1 MVQQAESR
9 SAQNRSTQSQS
20 AQSPSTGSTAFAD
33 LLLQSGLVTTAQLA
47 IARAGK
53 ARTGS
58 HIDEVLTELGLVDSA
73 GLRQVMSDAWSLPQV
88 DLTPGNID
96 EDLVRKYSGQRLMAE
111 NWLPARV
118 LQDGSILV
126 ATARVPDAGRAAYIA
141 AVVHAPVTFGV
152 ATSWD
157 IRHAV
162 LRIYNLAIAE
172 QAANELWD
180 HNPGLSARMVLS
192 RDQKAGALLA
202 LCIVAGLA
210 VMWPLVVVL
219 SLVVL
224 LSFGFLAG
232 IAFRFIVSLRGA
244 KVDIVERVS
253 DREVAELNDNDLP
266 MYTVLVPVFNEA
278 NIIPRLVENLGKID
292 YPQHKLEF
300 LILLEEDDHATRA
313 AVESAEPP
321 PNFRIVTVPRG
332 DPQTKPRACNV
343 GLFVASGEFLVIF
356 DAEDTPDPDQLKR
369 ALIAFR
375 HGGSKTVCVQA
386 ALNYFNARENL
397 LTRMFTLE
405 YSYWYDY
412 MLPGL
417 DLGKLPIPL
426 GGTSNHFRTS
436 ALIELGGWD
445 PYNVTEDADLGIR
458 SSALG
463 FRVGVVNS
471 TTMEEANTS
480 VPNFIRQRSR
490 WVKGYLQTALV
501 HARSPRRLI
510 RQIGLRRV
518 LGFALLIAGTPA
530 SFLGVL
536 PFYALI
542 ALTLLVPVSVLSQFI
557 PVWLLWICMV
567 NFLTGTAIMVYLSMM
582 GPYKRGTFT
591 LIPWAFLNPVYWILH
606 SFASYKALWQLVS
619 RPHYWEK
626 THHGLTHVQN

>member
-1 MVQQAESR
+1 MAQQAESR
-9 SAQNRSTQSQS
+9 SAQSRSTQSR
-20 AQSPSTGSTAFAD
+20 STQSTAFAD
-33 LLLQSGLVTTAQLA
+33 LLLQSGLITTAQLA

-73 GLRQVMSDAWSLPQV
+73 ALRRVMSDAWSLPQV
-88 DLTPGNID
+88 DLASGSVD

-111 NWLPARV
+111 NWIPVRA
-118 LQDGSILV
+118 LQDSSVLV

-141 AVVHAPVTFGV
+141 AVVHAPVTFAV

-180 HNPGLSARMVLS
+180 HTPQLSAKMVLS
-192 RDQKAGALLA
+192 RGQKAGTLLALLA
-202 LCIVAGLA
+202 AAALA
-210 VMWPLVVVL
+210 VVWPLLVVL
-219 SLVVL
+219 CLVTL

-232 IAFRFIVSLRGA
+232 ISFRFIVALRGA

-253 DREVAELNDNDLP
+253 DREVAELDDGDLP
-266 MYTVLVPVFNEA
+266 VYTVLVPVFHEE

-292 YPQHKLEF
+292 YPQHKLEI
-300 LILLEEDDHATRA
+300 LILIEEDDLATRA
-313 AVESAEPP
+313 AVEGTQPP
-321 PNFRIVTVPRG
+321 ANFRIVTVPRG
-332 DPQTKPRACNV
+332 EPQTKPRACNV

-386 ALNYFNARENL
+386 ALNYFNARENI

-417 DLGKLPIPL
+417 DLDKLPIPL

-445 PYNVTEDADLGIR
+445 PFNVTEDADLGIR
-458 SSALG
+458 ASALG

-501 HARSPRRLI
+501 HARSPRRLV

-536 PFYALI
+536 PFYALA
-542 ALTLLVPVSVLSQFI
+542 ALTVLVPAAVLSEFV
-557 PVWLLWICMV
+557 PVWLLWVCMV
-567 NFLTGTAIMVYLSMM
+567 NFLTGTAVMVYLSMM

-606 SFASYKALWQLVS
+606 SFAAYKALWQLVS
-619 RPHYWEK
+619 KPHYWEK
-626 THHGLTHVQN
+626 TQHGLTHVRN